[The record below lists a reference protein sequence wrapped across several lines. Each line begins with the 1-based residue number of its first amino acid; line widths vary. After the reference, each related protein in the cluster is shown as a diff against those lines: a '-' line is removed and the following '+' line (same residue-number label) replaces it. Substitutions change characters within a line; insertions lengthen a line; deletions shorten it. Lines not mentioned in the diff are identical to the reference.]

1 MTDPLSDRP
10 AYRQVA
16 DRLRQHI
23 DSGEWPAAHKLP
35 SESELMEQFGVSR
48 VTVRLAV
55 GALRS
60 EGLIVTRQG
69 RGSYVRDREPTR
81 RIAATRYIQDA
92 RFVAGRVAEPSSG
105 FGGGPSGPDG
115 SSGVTVVP
123 SGTEPSRYRLER
135 GFHEERANQQV
146 ADLLGLTPGELVLE
160 RRFLFFVDE
169 RPEQVST
176 SYLPLELVKGTP
188 VADPANEPW
197 PGGTIAQLAS
207 LGRPVTRVEESVRA
221 RMPTPEE
228 AQTLR
233 IAAGVP
239 VLVITRRMFTG
250 ANHDLPVEAAV
261 DMVLPA
267 DRVILDYVIDLEDG

>member
-23 DSGEWPAAHKLP
+23 DSGEWPAAHRLP
-35 SESELMEQFGVSR
+35 SESELMEQFAVSR

-69 RGSYVRDREPTR
+69 RGSYVRDREPIW
-81 RIAATRYIQDA
+81 RINANRYIQDA
-92 RFVAGRVAEPSSG
+92 RFAAGRAAEPAPM
-105 FGGGPSGPDG
+105 FG
-115 SSGVTVVP
+115 TV
-123 SGTEPSRYRLER
+123 GDEPGRYRLER
-135 GFHEERANQQV
+135 SFHEERANQHV
-146 ADLLGLTPGELVLE
+146 AELLGIAPGELVLE
-160 RRFLFFVDE
+160 RRCLFFIDE
-169 RPEQVST
+169 RPEQLST
-176 SYLPLELVKGTP
+176 SYLPLELVRGTP
-188 VADPANEPW
+188 VAEPHNEPW

-207 LGRPVTRVEESVRA
+207 LGRQVSHVEESVRA

-228 AQTLR
+228 GQTLR

-239 VLVITRRMFTG
+239 VLVITSRLYTD
-250 ANHDLPVEAAV
+250 ANQDNPVEAVV
-261 DMVLPA
+261 DVVMPA
-267 DRVILDYVIDLEDG
+267 DRVILDYVVELEDG

>member
-35 SESELMEQFGVSR
+35 SESELMDQFGVSR

-55 GALRS
+55 GALRA

-81 RIAATRYIQDA
+81 RIAAARYIQDA
-92 RFVAGRVAEPSSG
+92 RFVAGRVAEPATVFG
-105 FGGGPSGPDG
+105 TNGGGD
-115 SSGVTVVP
+115 
-123 SGTEPSRYRLER
+123 EISRYRLER
-135 GFHEERANQQV
+135 AFHEERANQQV
-146 ADLLGLTPGELVLE
+146 ADLLGLTVGELVLE
-160 RRFLFFVDE
+160 RRFLFYVDE

-188 VADPANEPW
+188 VADPSNEPW

-228 AQTLR
+228 GQTLR

-239 VLVITRRMFTG
+239 VLVVTRRMFTG
-250 ANHDLPVEAAV
+250 ANHDHPVEAAV
-261 DMVLPA
+261 DIVLPA
-267 DRVILDYVIDLEDG
+267 DRVILDYVVDLEDG

>member
-23 DSGEWPAAHKLP
+23 DSGEWAPKHKLP
-35 SESELMEQFGVSR
+35 SESELMGQFGVSR

-81 RIAATRYIQDA
+81 RVAAARYIQDA
-92 RFVAGRVAEPSSG
+92 GFAAGRVSEPATVFVAGPG
-105 FGGGPSGPDG
+105 D
-115 SSGVTVVP
+115 
-123 SGTEPSRYRLER
+123 EPSRYRLER
-135 GFHEERANQQV
+135 SFHEERANDHV
-146 ADLLGLTPGELVLE
+146 AGLLGMGVGDLVLE

-169 RPEQVST
+169 RPERMST
-176 SYLPLELVKGTP
+176 SYLPLDLVKGSP

-197 PGGTIAQLAS
+197 PGGTIAQLNS
-207 LGRPVTRVEESVRA
+207 LGRPVSRVEESVLA

-228 AQTLR
+228 GQTLR

-239 VLVITRRMFTG
+239 VLVITRRMYSG
-250 ANHDLPVEAAV
+250 QERDQPVEAAA
-261 DMVLPA
+261 DIVLPA
-267 DRVILDYVIDLEDG
+267 DRVILEYVIDIDDP